1 MHLLGRMGT
10 QKQAKSKLKKEIA
23 GGYQKKKVEAEQQM
37 VVVMSDD
44 NHLLNE
50 VLFTT
55 QKKRQSVIDVPAA
68 VSAVTGSGLSR
79 LNLYQMDDM
88 STMMPKKITS
98 GRNFYEVCF
107 ALKYFIDSVVDDI
120 AFVSAA

>member
-37 VVVMSDD
+37 LVVMSDD

-55 QKKRQSVIDVPAA
+55 QKRGRAS
-68 VSAVTGSGLSR
+68 
-79 LNLYQMDDM
+79 
-88 STMMPKKITS
+88 STCP
-98 GRNFYEVCF
+98 
-107 ALKYFIDSVVDDI
+107 LQ
-120 AFVSAA
+120 